1 VFRAYLAAAR
11 QLGDP
16 PIKRV
21 IWRVGLWTAAVY
33 LLVGIALWSMFAGL
47 DPTFGFAFIPFDWIR
62 SLLVWIAGIVVG
74 VLGVFAF
81 FAVFWLLF
89 VVIVQLVAG
98 FYLERVIAAV
108 EARHYPDLPPALSP
122 TVSGAVING
131 LQYFAMLVLLNLLAL
146 PFYLIPMIGVVVFY
160 LVNGY
165 LIGREY
171 YELVALRRIDARC
184 AKRLRLAERG
194 TVFGAGLI
202 TTVLFS
208 LPVINLVAPIVAAAA
223 MVHLFEAM
231 AGRRLSLEQPA
242 GGGDE

>member
-1 VFRAYLAAAR
+1 MLFRS
-11 QLGDP
+11 
-16 PIKRV
+16 
-21 IWRVGLWTAAVY
+21 
-33 LLVGIALWSMFAGL
+33 GIALWSMFAGL
-47 DPTFGFAFIPFDWIR
+47 DPTFGFTFIPFDWIR

-108 EARHYPDLPPALSP
+108 EARHYPDLPPAIKQ

-146 PFYLIPMIGVVVFY
+146 PFYLIPVIGVVVFY

-171 YELVALRRIDARC
+171 YELVALRRIDAKSARTLC
-184 AKRLRLAERG
+184 QAERG
-194 TVFGAGLI
+194 KVFGAGLI

>member
-1 VFRAYLAAAR
+1 
-11 QLGDP
+11 
-16 PIKRV
+16 
-21 IWRVGLWTAAVY
+21 
-33 LLVGIALWSMFAGL
+33 
-47 DPTFGFAFIPFDWIR
+47 
-62 SLLVWIAGIVVG
+62 
-74 VLGVFAF
+74 
-81 FAVFWLLF
+81 
-89 VVIVQLVAG
+89 
-98 FYLERVIAAV
+98 
-108 EARHYPDLPPALSP
+108 
-122 TVSGAVING
+122 VSGAVING